1 MKTTLLLIAIML
13 LGTTAIGQ
21 SKEANKVLDRK
32 SFFEQNNKFS
42 KPITISPQL
51 LNKQKTEK
59 RQMNLADL
67 NLFYSPEK
75 NSIPVWSPDS
85 NYVYNMPGTHAF
97 DRSKYKVSA
106 TFVGVK
112 IEDKAAKTEK

>member
-1 MKTTLLLIAIML
+1 MKTTLLLTAVML

-21 SKEANKVLDRK
+21 SKGANKVLDMK
-32 SFFEQNNKFS
+32 SFFGQNNKLI

-51 LNKQKTEK
+51 LNKQKTEQQ
-59 RQMNLADL
+59 QMNLSNL
-67 NLFYSPEK
+67 NLFYSTEK

-85 NYVYNMPGTHAF
+85 DYVYNMPGTHAF
-97 DRSKYKVSA
+97 DRSKYKVRV

-112 IEDKAAKTEK
+112 IDNKAAATEK